1 MANTSPQAQRPATTK
16 DASSAAAPAGS
27 FPLRERLRCYL
38 YQPGEDAGR
47 ARRSTCTTS
56 RCGESY
62 HNAAGEW
69 EHTHSLRAGDLLQ
82 AAYALLKC
90 YDFIAQANG
99 PDEEERQ

>member
-16 DASSAAAPAGS
+16 DTSSAAAPAAS
-27 FPLRERLRCYL
+27 FRFGNVSAAIFTNQVKTQDGKTLDVYNVSLRR
-38 YQPGEDAGR
+38 
-47 ARRSTCTTS
+47 
-56 RCGESY
+56 SY